1 MAEEKSVKSPADVR
15 QKKIRMLVWIAV
27 IALLGALSYILLQNP
42 DLFTVKRDTKNTSMY
57 SDRLLSFSFYPTDYD
72 LDVTKDATYMGLDRY
87 IHIQRGAENYAI
99 TDGDFAAHGEA
110 AVFFAKYFET
120 AVAGDADAYNKLF
133 TDNYYKSA
141 EPYERFAPQMI
152 YGITLEELSVTEGA
166 AGDSYIYNVTYAIHR
181 NDGTFRNDIDSNAF
195 KTLIF
200 YLVPDGGELKID
212 AIDYYRR
219 AN

>member
-1 MAEEKSVKSPADVR
+1 MAEEKSAKAPADVR
-15 QKKIRMLVWIAV
+15 KKKLRMLIWIAV

-42 DLFTVKRDTKNTSMY
+42 ELFTLKNDAKTTSMY
-57 SDRLLSFSFYPTDYD
+57 SDRLLSFSFYPTDSD
-72 LDVTKDATYMGLDRY
+72 LDVTADEMYMGLDRY
-87 IHIQRGAENYAI
+87 LHIQRGAENFAV
-99 TDGDFAAHGEA
+99 TDGDYAAYGEA
-110 AVFFAKYFET
+110 VVFFAKYFET
-120 AVAGDADAYNKLF
+120 AIKGDAEAYNKLF

-141 EPYERFAPQMI
+141 EPFERFAPQMI
-152 YGITLEELSVTEGA
+152 YGIKLEELSVTESA

-219 AN
+219 AK